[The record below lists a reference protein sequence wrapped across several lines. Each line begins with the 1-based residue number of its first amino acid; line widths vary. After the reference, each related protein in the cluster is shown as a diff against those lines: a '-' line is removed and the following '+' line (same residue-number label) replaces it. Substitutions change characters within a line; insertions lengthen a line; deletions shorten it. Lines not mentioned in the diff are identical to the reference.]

1 MVELTPSFELEF
13 EALDQD
19 HRKMIDQVNA
29 IIKEIDTGNTNAC
42 KNQVADFV
50 AFSKRHFAREE
61 ALLVSVKYPG
71 VDKHRKHHLDLY
83 DKLDH
88 MLEFARMTPEN
99 EIACESLKKE
109 LVYFIMDD
117 VITADLEFKDFL
129 SGV

>member
-1 MVELTPSFELEF
+1 MVELTSSFKLEF

-29 IIKEIDTGNTNAC
+29 IITEIDTGNTEVC
-42 KNQVADFV
+42 KTQVADFV
-50 AFSKRHFAREE
+50 IFSKQHFAREE
-61 ALLVSVKYPG
+61 QLLVSINYPD
-71 VDKHRKHHLDLY
+71 VDKHRKHHRDLY

-88 MLEFARMTPEN
+88 MLEFARMAPEN
-99 EIACESLKKE
+99 DIACESLKKE

-129 SGV
+129 TNA